1 MEENNKLLLFNGNQ
15 VRAVWHKDEWWYSVI
30 DIIRILTESENAPVY
45 WRVLKK
51 RLLEEGANE
60 TVTNCNGLKMLASD
74 GKMRVTD
81 CANTETVF
89 RLMMSIP
96 SPKAE
101 PFRLWLAKVGKE
113 RLDEIENPELA
124 AERARSYYKSLGYD
138 DAWIEMRIKSTQ
150 VRGQLTDEWKDRGVK
165 EGMEYSILTAE
176 ISKATFGITPSEYKE
191 VKSLKNENLRDHM
204 TNLELIFTMLGE
216 ETTRKNAIK
225 IDAIGF
231 EENRKA
237 AIEGGEA
244 AGDALTAYE
253 EKTGEKVVS
262 PSNFKAQI
270 QEAKKKYKELDGD
283 KKEE

>member
-1 MEENNKLLLFNGNQ
+1 MEENNKLLIFKGNQ
-15 VRAVWHKDEWWYSVI
+15 VRAVLHKEEWWYSII
-30 DIIRILTESENAPVY
+30 DIIQILTESKNAPVY

-51 RLLEEGANE
+51 RLIEEGANE
-60 TVTNCNGLKMLASD
+60 TVTNCNGLKLLASD

-81 CANTETVF
+81 CANIETVF

-101 PFRLWLAKVGKE
+101 PFKLWLAKVGKE
-113 RLDEIENPELA
+113 RLDEIENPELGT
-124 AERARSYYKSLGYD
+124 ERSRSYYKAKGYD
-138 DAWIEMRIKSTQ
+138 EAWIEMRIKSTQ
-150 VRGQLTDEWKDRGVK
+150 VRGQLTDEWKGRGVQ
-165 EGMEYSILTAE
+165 EGKEYSILTAE

-191 VKSLKNENLRDHM
+191 VKDLKNENVRDHM

-216 ETTRKNAIK
+216 ETTRKNAVK

-237 AIEGGEA
+237 AIDGGAA
-244 AGDALTAYE
+244 AGNALTAYE

-270 QEAKKKYKELDGD
+270 QEAKKKQKELDSGKD
-283 KKEE
+283 E